1 MFCWF
6 LADIVC
12 SMSLSIRT
20 LKIYVTDLQNGPK
33 NIVKSNVKI
42 KIAFTNFYTGII
54 ILTFLAAG
62 NLVKCRHS
70 RFFPRE
76 LTAFMTVVNGS
87 NGVAIIL

>member
-12 SMSLSIRT
+12 SIPLSIGDSED
-20 LKIYVTDLQNGPK
+20 LCHGHLQNGPK
-33 NIVKSNVKI
+33 NIVKLNVKI

-62 NLVKCRHS
+62 NL
-70 RFFPRE
+70 
-76 LTAFMTVVNGS
+76 A
-87 NGVAIIL
+87 

>member
-12 SMSLSIRT
+12 SVPLSIGT
-20 LKIYVTDLQNGPK
+20 LKSYVTHILENGPK
-33 NIVKSNVKI
+33 DIVKSNVKI

-62 NLVKCRHS
+62 NLAKCRHQLQI
-70 RFFPRE
+70 FF
-76 LTAFMTVVNGS
+76 VNWRKFYPMYSG
-87 NGVAIIL
+87 LL